1 MDESGRPD
9 ITWFNRFSSHWSQG
23 SRICIEFELD
33 DDPPGFGLMIV
44 DAKGEHFAGKI
55 SIWCMKEELIAL
67 AKELSE
73 MPIRSEPP
81 VEFITNDL
89 TLRFR
94 EIGLRK
100 LVRCDVMM
108 RIASEEKE
116 LGYIP
121 SMTTSVSVNYS
132 QLKNFAIELHR
143 IANSESEQAIL

>member
-1 MDESGRPD
+1 
-9 ITWFNRFSSHWSQG
+9 
-23 SRICIEFELD
+23 
-33 DDPPGFGLMIV
+33 MIV